1 MSMTAVRFTGAAII
15 SRRVSIGTFDNPL
28 RVAVVGSGPA
38 GFYAAGHLLADKEL
52 AIEVDMFDRLPTPFG
67 LVRAGVAPDHP
78 KIKSVTRVYEKTAAK
93 EQFRFFGNVAIG
105 EHLSHADLERHYH
118 AIVYSY
124 GCETDRQ
131 LGIDGEELPGSYAA
145 TEFVAWYNGHPDYRD
160 VEFDLSC
167 ERVAI
172 VGNGNVAMDVARMLV
187 LPREELEV
195 TDTADHAIEALAESK
210 VKQVYIL
217 GRRGPAQAAFT
228 NPELREL
235 GELTDADVIVEPF
248 ELDRHSAQSIEG
260 EGDITARRNVEILQ
274 DFAAR
279 TPEGKSKQVELRFL
293 VSPVSIEGA
302 GRVERIELVHNM
314 LEHGGEGQ
322 IRAQATDE
330 RETLDVGL
338 VFRSIGYRG
347 IAIEGVPFDEWKGTI
362 PNEEGRVFDPH
373 AQHAIPGLYV
383 AGWIKRGPSG
393 VIGTNKRDAQETVE
407 HLLEDARAG
416 RMPQPERPA
425 RAAIEE
431 LVRERQPDV
440 VDYAGW
446 EAIDLHERT
455 SGEPHGRPRVK
466 LVRRADHLL
475 HALGARQR

>member
-1 MSMTAVRFTGAAII
+1 MSMTAVRFTSAAII
-15 SRRVSIGTFDNPL
+15 SRRVSIGTLDNPL

-38 GFYAAGHLLADKEL
+38 GFYSAGHLLADKEL

-93 EQFRFFGNVAIG
+93 EQFRFFGNVKVG

-118 AIVYSY
+118 AIVYAY

-160 VEFDLSC
+160 IEFDLSC

-172 VGNGNVAMDVARMLV
+172 VGNGNVAMDLARMLV
-187 LPREELEV
+187 LPRAELEG
-195 TDTADHAIEALAESK
+195 TDTADHAIEALANSN
-210 VKQVYIL
+210 VKHVVVL
-217 GRRGPAQAAFT
+217 GRRGQAQAAFT

-235 GELTDADVIVEPF
+235 GELTDADVIVAPF
-248 ELDRHSAQSIEG
+248 ELDRHSAQSIDGEG
-260 EGDITARRNVEILQ
+260 EITPRRNVEILQ
-274 DFAAR
+274 EFAGR
-279 TPEGKSKQVELRFL
+279 TPEGKEKQVELRFL
-293 VSPVSIEGA
+293 LSPTAIRGN
-302 GRVERIELVHNM
+302 GRVEQIDLVHNK

-330 RETLDVGL
+330 HETLDVGL
-338 VFRSIGYRG
+338 VFRAVGYRG
-347 IAIEGVPFDEWKGTI
+347 IPIDGVPFDEWKGTI
-362 PNEEGRVFDPH
+362 PNEEGRVVDPH

-383 AGWIKRGPSG
+383 AGWVKRGPSG

-407 HLLEDARAG
+407 HLLEDVREG
-416 RMPQPERPA
+416 RLPQPERPA

-446 EAIDLHERT
+446 EAIDASEKA
-455 SGEPHGRPRVK
+455 SGEPQGRPRVK
-466 LVRRADHLL
+466 LTRIAEMVEAARA
-475 HALGARQR
+475 ARV